1 MTTTELK
8 KQSITITFNTLET
21 MNIFRINTTAF
32 EEEDFYLMTDLSEQD
47 IIEVI
52 NPLVNQERDGYEK
65 YDNESLVY
73 ALEKRFPNAHITFI
87 PSSEYIETISI

>member
-1 MTTTELK
+1 
-8 KQSITITFNTLET
+8 

-32 EEEDFYLMTDLSEQD
+32 EEEDFYLLTDLSEQD

-52 NPLVNQERDGYEK
+52 TPMVNQERDGYEE

-73 ALEKRFPNAHITFI
+73 ALEKRFTNAHITFI
-87 PSSEYIETISI
+87 QDIETISI

>member
-1 MTTTELK
+1 
-8 KQSITITFNTLET
+8 

-52 NPLVNQERDGYEK
+52 TPLVNQERDGYEK
-65 YDNESLVY
+65 YDNDDLVY
-73 ALEKRFPNAHITFI
+73 ALEKRFPNAHINFI
-87 PSSEYIETISI
+87 PSPKDIETISI

>member
-1 MTTTELK
+1 
-8 KQSITITFNTLET
+8 

-52 NPLVNQERDGYEK
+52 TPLVNQERDGYEE
-65 YDNESLVY
+65 YDNESLFW
-73 ALEKRFPNAHITFI
+73 ALKGRFPKA
-87 PSSEYIETISI
+87 YIEFHQDFETISI